1 MILSKQKRLIVNC
14 DDFGQSGPMNQ
25 AIMHLLE
32 EGRVSSATIMTV
44 APGFDEA
51 ATWSVRKGISN
62 VGLHLTMTSEF
73 DALRWSSLTGHASLH
88 DESGYQYRTVKEFE
102 KGAETGAVLREIDAQ
117 FEKVKRAG
125 MVISHV
131 DNHMGSLYGMETGR
145 SLLPQM
151 LWKIS
156 RRKLPARF
164 FRSIHAEDP
173 LLGSLSNIERPVA
186 KAAALADT
194 LGVPI
199 PDYLLSHPFHLQQG
213 ETYDSFKQSII
224 DKLYRLPDGVSET
237 YIHPGMEDSW
247 MLKHVPHWEKRV
259 WEFRLFCDDDL
270 TYALRDAGV
279 EMVNYRYVQD
289 HLRRARAR
297 SAFKLIKELAG
308 K

>member
-1 MILSKQKRLIVNC
+1 MSKQKRLIVNC

-32 EGRVSSATIMTV
+32 EGKVSSTTIMAV

-51 ATWSVRKGISN
+51 AAWSVRKGITN

-73 DALRWSSLTGHASLH
+73 DALRWTSLTSHPSLH
-88 DESGYQYRTVKEFE
+88 DVSGHQYRTVKEFE
-102 KGAETGAVLREIDAQ
+102 VGAETRAVLREIDAQ
-117 FEKVKRAG
+117 FERVKKTGIA
-125 MVISHV
+125 ISHV

-151 LWKIS
+151 LWRIS
-156 RRKLPARF
+156 RWKLPARF
-164 FRSIHAEDP
+164 FRNIHTDDP
-173 LLGSLSNIERPVA
+173 LLGSLTNIERPVA

-199 PDYLLSHPFHLQQG
+199 PDYLLSHPFDLQAG

-224 DKLYRLPDGVSET
+224 DKIYRLPDGVSET
-237 YIHPGMEDSW
+237 YIHPGVEDEW
-247 MLKHVPHWEKRV
+247 MLKHIPHWEKRV

-270 TYALRDAGV
+270 TYALHDAGV
-279 EMVNYRYVQD
+279 EMINYRYVQD
-289 HLRRARAR
+289 QLRRPRIR
-297 SAFKLIKELAG
+297 SAFKLIRELTR
-308 K
+308 